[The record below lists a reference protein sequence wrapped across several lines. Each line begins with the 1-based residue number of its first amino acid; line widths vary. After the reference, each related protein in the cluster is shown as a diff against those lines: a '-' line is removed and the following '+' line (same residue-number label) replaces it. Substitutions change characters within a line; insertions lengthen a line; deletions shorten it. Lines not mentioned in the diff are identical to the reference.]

1 MNSHFILHSNQAVKE
16 SKIEDEHEYGDMK
29 VDINLLLGK
38 VNNNLT
44 RQLHTNWTTSD
55 NQ

>member
-1 MNSHFILHSNQAVKE
+1 MHSNQSVKE
-16 SKIEDEHEYGDMK
+16 SKFQEEHEYRDMK
-29 VDINLLLGK
+29 VDIDLLLGK

-44 RQLHTNWTTSD
+44 RQLHTNWTTSN